1 MSNRTTLGIVV
12 TASVLAIT
20 MALTVNTVL
29 VKQALAGGGNCSSC
43 ASSFTP
49 NALSSSLSGTG
60 AHGAQHIFA
69 PGIEQST
76 STPGSASDFAPG
88 HLKP

>member
-1 MSNRTTLGIVV
+1 MSKTTTLGVIVAATLV
-12 TASVLAIT
+12 IT
-20 MALTVNTVL
+20 MALTVNTVI
-29 VKQALAGGGNCSSC
+29 VKQAFAPGGACSNC

-60 AHGAQHIFA
+60 AHGVAKVFA
-69 PGIEQST
+69 PGQEALISGGT
-76 STPGSASDFAPG
+76 ASSFSPG